1 MVRINVL
8 NDCLRSMVNAER
20 KGKRQVS
27 ERTETRGDA
36 SPPARTHARE
46 PRGWGPGRGGGWGGE
61 AREKDRRRR
70 RGAMPGVGRGATRG
84 SFETEKVSSKP
95 GRTRSRAV
103 CGGLPP
109 DSPFCTNP
117 NPTPTR
123 TRWSD
128 GRRPR
133 EFPFRIIHRNL
144 IIVLFARPLTLVPL
158 SLLCPFVDENDEN
171 NNRS

>member
-27 ERTETRGDA
+27 ERTETRGDV
-36 SPPARTHARE
+36 SPARTHAR
-46 PRGWGPGRGGGWGGE
+46 PRTTGLGSGAGRGRGRE
-61 AREKDRRRR
+61 AREKGRRRR
-70 RGAMPGVGRGATRG
+70 RGAMPGFGRGATRG

-103 CGGLPP
+103 RGGLPP

-158 SLLCPFVDENDEN
+158 SLLCPFVDEN

>member
-27 ERTETRGDA
+27 ERTETRGDE
-36 SPPARTHARE
+36 SPARTHAR
-46 PRGWGPGRGGGWGGE
+46 PRTTGLGSGAGRGRGRE
-61 AREKDRRRR
+61 AREKGRRRR
-70 RGAMPGVGRGATRG
+70 RGAMPGFGRGATRG

-103 CGGLPP
+103 RGGLPP

-158 SLLCPFVDENDEN
+158 SLLCPFVDEN

>member
-27 ERTETRGDA
+27 ERTETRGDE
-36 SPPARTHARE
+36 SPARPHAR
-46 PRGWGPGRGGGWGGE
+46 PRTTGLGSGAGGGGRGRE
-61 AREKDRRRR
+61 AREKGRRRR

-103 CGGLPP
+103 RGGLPP

-158 SLLCPFVDENDEN
+158 SLLCPFVDENN
-171 NNRS
+171 HRS

>member
-27 ERTETRGDA
+27 GRTETRGDA
-36 SPPARTHARE
+36 SPPARTHAR
-46 PRGWGPGRGGGWGGE
+46 PRTTGWEGREE
-61 AREKDRRRR
+61 AREKGRRRR
-70 RGAMPGVGRGATRG
+70 RGAMPRVGRGATRG